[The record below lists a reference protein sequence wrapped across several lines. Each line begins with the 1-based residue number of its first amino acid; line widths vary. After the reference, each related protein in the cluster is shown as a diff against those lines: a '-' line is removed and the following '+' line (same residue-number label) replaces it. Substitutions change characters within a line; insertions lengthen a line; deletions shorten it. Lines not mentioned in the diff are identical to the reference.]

1 MILCVFRAYDYNKQN
16 SYRLKH
22 LHKISAKNI
31 ADATKTKHPRIWRK
45 IMIFKKPVLSDGIT
59 ESTFECKRDGLTIRG
74 TNYRPKGDHLPIAIV
89 CHGFMAWQDSVKHY
103 AAFLAEM
110 GYAAFTFDF
119 CGGSAMCGKSDGK
132 TTEMSVLTE
141 TKDLEA
147 VIEYVRTLSYTD
159 SEKILLMGC
168 SQGGFVSALVAAK
181 NNFPIEK
188 LVLFYPALCIP
199 DDARAGK
206 MMMVRFDPQNVPD
219 TFRCGMMK
227 LGRCYAMDVMQ
238 MDAFAEIKNYAGR
251 VCIVH
256 GTKDKIVDVSY
267 ANRAA
272 EAYKSTM
279 PIGMQESKRVQL
291 HFIDGGGHMF
301 SKKHDVIAMKLLK
314 EFAAKH
320 E

>member
-1 MILCVFRAYDYNKQN
+1 
-16 SYRLKH
+16 
-22 LHKISAKNI
+22 
-31 ADATKTKHPRIWRK
+31 
-45 IMIFKKPVLSDGIT
+45 
-59 ESTFECKRDGLTIRG
+59 
-74 TNYRPKGDHLPIAIV
+74 
-89 CHGFMAWQDSVKHY
+89 
-103 AAFLAEM
+103 
-110 GYAAFTFDF
+110 
-119 CGGSAMCGKSDGK
+119 MCGKSDGK

-141 TKDLEA
+141 TKDLKA
-147 VIEYVRTLSYTD
+147 VIEYVRNLSYTD

-199 DDARAGK
+199 
-206 MMMVRFDPQNVPD
+206 
-219 TFRCGMMK
+219 
-227 LGRCYAMDVMQ
+227 
-238 MDAFAEIKNYAGR
+238 AFAEIKNYAGR

-267 ANRAA
+267 AKRAA

-279 PIGMQESKRVQL
+279 PIGMQDSKRVQL

>member
-1 MILCVFRAYDYNKQN
+1 
-16 SYRLKH
+16 
-22 LHKISAKNI
+22 
-31 ADATKTKHPRIWRK
+31 
-45 IMIFKKPVLSDGIT
+45 MIFKKPVLSDGIT
-59 ESTFECKRDGLTIRG
+59 ESTFECKRDGLTICG
-74 TNYRPKGDHLPIAIV
+74 TMYRPKGDHLPIAIV

-119 CGGSAMCGKSDGK
+119 CGGSVMNGKSDGK

-147 VIEYVRTLSYTD
+147 VIEYVRNLSYTD

-206 MMMVRFDPQNVPD
+206 MMMVKFDPQNVPD
-219 TFRCGMMK
+219 TFRCGPMK
-227 LGRCYAMDVMQ
+227 LGRCYAMDVIQ

-279 PIGMQESKRVQL
+279 PSGMQESKRVQL
-291 HFIDGGGHMF
+291 HFIDGEGHMF

-314 EFAAKH
+314 EFATKH

>member
-1 MILCVFRAYDYNKQN
+1 
-16 SYRLKH
+16 
-22 LHKISAKNI
+22 
-31 ADATKTKHPRIWRK
+31 
-45 IMIFKKPVLSDGIT
+45 MIFKKPVLSDGIT

-74 TNYRPKGDHLPIAIV
+74 TIYRPKGDHLPIAIV

-119 CGGSAMCGKSDGK
+119 CGGSVMCGKSDGK

-147 VIEYVRTLSYTD
+147 VIEYVRNLSYTD

-219 TFRCGMMK
+219 TFRCGLMK

-238 MDAFAEIKNYAGR
+238 MDAFAEIKNYTGR

-267 ANRAA
+267 AKHAA
-272 EAYKSTM
+272 EAYKSTI

>member
-1 MILCVFRAYDYNKQN
+1 
-16 SYRLKH
+16 
-22 LHKISAKNI
+22 
-31 ADATKTKHPRIWRK
+31 
-45 IMIFKKPVLSDGIT
+45 MIFKKPVLSDGIK

-74 TNYRPKGDHLPIAIV
+74 TIYRPKGDHLPIAIV

-147 VIEYVRTLSYTD
+147 VIEYVRNLSYTD

-206 MMMVRFDPQNVPD
+206 MMMAKFDPQNVPD
-219 TFRCGMMK
+219 TFRCGLMK

-291 HFIDGGGHMF
+291 HFIDGAGHMF

>member
-1 MILCVFRAYDYNKQN
+1 
-16 SYRLKH
+16 
-22 LHKISAKNI
+22 
-31 ADATKTKHPRIWRK
+31 
-45 IMIFKKPVLSDGIT
+45 MIFKKPVLSDGIT

-74 TNYRPKGDHLPIAIV
+74 TIYRPKGDHLPIAIV

-110 GYAAFTFDF
+110 GYVAFTFDF

-141 TKDLEA
+141 TNDLKA
-147 VIEYVRTLSYTD
+147 VIEYVRNLSYTD

-206 MMMVRFDPQNVPD
+206 MMMAKFDPQNVPD
-219 TFRCGMMK
+219 TFRCGLMK
-227 LGRCYAMDVMQ
+227 LGCCYAMDVMQ

-267 ANRAA
+267 AKRAA

-279 PIGMQESKRVQL
+279 PIGMQDSKRVQL

>member
-1 MILCVFRAYDYNKQN
+1 
-16 SYRLKH
+16 
-22 LHKISAKNI
+22 
-31 ADATKTKHPRIWRK
+31 
-45 IMIFKKPVLSDGIT
+45 MIFKKPVLSDGIT
-59 ESTFECKRDGLTIRG
+59 ESTFECKKDALTIRG
-74 TNYRPKGDHLPIAIV
+74 TVYHPKEDHLPIAIV

-141 TKDLEA
+141 TKDLKA
-147 VIEYVRTLSYTD
+147 VIEYVRNLSYTD

-206 MMMVRFDPQNVPD
+206 MMMAKFDPQNVPD
-219 TFRCGMMK
+219 TFRCGLMK
-227 LGRCYAMDVMQ
+227 LGCCYAMDVMQ

-267 ANRAA
+267 AKRAA

>member
-1 MILCVFRAYDYNKQN
+1 
-16 SYRLKH
+16 
-22 LHKISAKNI
+22 
-31 ADATKTKHPRIWRK
+31 
-45 IMIFKKPVLSDGIT
+45 MIFKKPVLSDGIT

-74 TNYRPKGDHLPIAIV
+74 TIYRPKGEHLPIAIV

-119 CGGSAMCGKSDGK
+119 CGGSVMCGKSDGK

-147 VIEYVRTLSYTD
+147 VIEYVRNLSYTD

-206 MMMVRFDPQNVPD
+206 MMMVKFDPQNVPD
-219 TFRCGMMK
+219 TFRCGLMK

-291 HFIDGGGHMF
+291 HFMMAEDICFRKSMM
-301 SKKHDVIAMKLLK
+301 SLQ
-314 EFAAKH
+314 
-320 E
+320 

>member
-1 MILCVFRAYDYNKQN
+1 
-16 SYRLKH
+16 
-22 LHKISAKNI
+22 
-31 ADATKTKHPRIWRK
+31 
-45 IMIFKKPVLSDGIT
+45 MIFKKPVLSDGIT
-59 ESTFECKRDGLTIRG
+59 ESTFECKKDALTIRG
-74 TNYRPKGDHLPIAIV
+74 TVYHPKEDHLPIAIV

-147 VIEYVRTLSYTD
+147 VIEYVRNLSYTD

-206 MMMVRFDPQNVPD
+206 MMMAKFDPQNVPD
-219 TFRCGMMK
+219 TFRCGLMK
-227 LGRCYAMDVMQ
+227 LGCCYAMDVMQ

-267 ANRAA
+267 AKRAA

-279 PIGMQESKRVQL
+279 PIGMQDSKRVQL

-320 E
+320 

>member
-1 MILCVFRAYDYNKQN
+1 
-16 SYRLKH
+16 
-22 LHKISAKNI
+22 
-31 ADATKTKHPRIWRK
+31 
-45 IMIFKKPVLSDGIT
+45 MIFKKPVLSDGIT

-74 TNYRPKGDHLPIAIV
+74 TIHRPKGDHLPIAIV

-141 TKDLEA
+141 TKDLKA
-147 VIEYVRTLSYTD
+147 VIEYVRNLSYTD

-206 MMMVRFDPQNVPD
+206 MMMAKFDPQNVPD
-219 TFRCGMMK
+219 TFRCGLMK

-267 ANRAA
+267 AKRAA

-279 PIGMQESKRVQL
+279 PIGMQDSKRVQL